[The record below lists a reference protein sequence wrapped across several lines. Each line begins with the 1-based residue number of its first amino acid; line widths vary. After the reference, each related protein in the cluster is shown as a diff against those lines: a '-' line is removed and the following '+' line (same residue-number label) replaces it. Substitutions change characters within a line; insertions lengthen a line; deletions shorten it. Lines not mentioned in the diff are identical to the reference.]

1 MAPNEQRARPSGAG
15 LRADVVLAT
24 QHRRSRTRGRQTAR
38 NDPRPRGIHQQ
49 ERRSHRRCAHHGG
62 RDARS
67 RCAGR
72 QRRHHPRQSPR
83 RPRPLSPLSA
93 AGHVQ
98 HRDRATTIARLRVAT
113 YEETL
118 AVNVDDLIL
127 VSIDDHVVEPP
138 DMFLNHVPAKYKAE
152 APVVVTNDKGVD
164 QWMYQG
170 RPQGVSGLNA
180 VVSWPPEEWGRD
192 PAGFAEMRP
201 GVYDVHERVRD
212 MNRNGILA
220 SMCFPTFTGFSAR
233 HLNQHRE
240 DVTLVMVSAYNDWHI
255 DEWAG
260 TYPDR
265 FIPIAVL
272 PTWNPEAMCAE
283 IRRVAAKGCRAVTMP
298 ELPHLEGLPSYHD
311 GDYWGPVFTT
321 LSEEN
326 VVMCLHIG
334 TGFGAISMAPNAPID
349 NLIILATQVSAMCA
363 QDLLWGPAMRNYPDL
378 KFAFS
383 EGGIGWIPFYLDRS
397 DRHYTNQKWLRR
409 DFGDKLP
416 SDVFREHSLACYVT
430 DKTSLKLRHEIGIDI
445 IAWECD
451 YPHSDCFWP
460 DAPEQV
466 LAELTAAGADDGD
479 IDKITWQNAC
489 RFFSWDP
496 FARTPRE
503 GANVG
508 ALRAKGADVAVS
520 IRPRKEWARLYAEKQ
535 LAKA

>member
-1 MAPNEQRARPSGAG
+1 
-15 LRADVVLAT
+15 
-24 QHRRSRTRGRQTAR
+24 
-38 NDPRPRGIHQQ
+38 
-49 ERRSHRRCAHHGG
+49 
-62 RDARS
+62 
-67 RCAGR
+67 
-72 QRRHHPRQSPR
+72 
-83 RPRPLSPLSA
+83 
-93 AGHVQ
+93 
-98 HRDRATTIARLRVAT
+98 
-113 YEETL
+113 
-118 AVNVDDLIL
+118 
-127 VSIDDHVVEPP
+127 
-138 DMFLNHVPAKYKAE
+138 
-152 APVVVTNDKGVD
+152 
-164 QWMYQG
+164 
-170 RPQGVSGLNA
+170 
-180 VVSWPPEEWGRD
+180 
-192 PAGFAEMRP
+192 
-201 GVYDVHERVRD
+201 
-212 MNRNGILA
+212 
-220 SMCFPTFTGFSAR
+220 
-233 HLNQHRE
+233 
-240 DVTLVMVSAYNDWHI
+240 
-255 DEWAG
+255 
-260 TYPDR
+260 
-265 FIPIAVL
+265 
-272 PTWNPEAMCAE
+272 MCAE

-311 GDYWGPVFTT
+311 DEYWGPVFRT

-466 LAELTAAGADDGD
+466 LAELNAAGADDTD
-479 IDKITWQNAC
+479 INKITWQNSC
-489 RFFSWDP
+489 RFFGWDP

-503 GANVG
+503 QATVA
-508 ALRAKGADVAVS
+508 ALRAKATDVDVS
-520 IRPRKEWARLYAEKQ
+520 IRPAQGMGAALRAEAARQGVKSLGVDDDGQFVAVALDPHTR
-535 LAKA
+535 LAGDGGHLGRVVGFGPAADERARQPALVCLVEMTDHRAVAVGVFGDHVDAYRGGQPAQRRIGARPQVDHQFLCRDIGQHRFQRRTPARCQRRLPGELRRRGQPVCGYRIVGAHQPEQRRTDREPGVCAGKSLCRGGIRHRGRRTARRCTG

>member
-1 MAPNEQRARPSGAG
+1 
-15 LRADVVLAT
+15 
-24 QHRRSRTRGRQTAR
+24 
-38 NDPRPRGIHQQ
+38 
-49 ERRSHRRCAHHGG
+49 
-62 RDARS
+62 
-67 RCAGR
+67 
-72 QRRHHPRQSPR
+72 
-83 RPRPLSPLSA
+83 
-93 AGHVQ
+93 
-98 HRDRATTIARLRVAT
+98 
-113 YEETL
+113 
-118 AVNVDDLIL
+118 
-127 VSIDDHVVEPP
+127 
-138 DMFLNHVPAKYKAE
+138 
-152 APVVVTNDKGVD
+152 
-164 QWMYQG
+164 MYQG

-180 VVSWPPEEWGRD
+180 VVSWPAEEWGRD

-233 HLNQHRE
+233 HLNMHRE
-240 DVTLVMVSAYNDWHI
+240 HVTLVMVSAYNDWHI

-260 TYPDR
+260 SYPDR

-311 GDYWGPVFTT
+311 DEYWGPVFRT

-466 LAELTAAGADDGD
+466 LAELNAAGADDTD
-479 IDKITWQNAC
+479 INKITWENSC
-489 RFFSWDP
+489 RFFGWDP

-503 GANVG
+503 QATSARCGPRPPTSTCRSG
-508 ALRAKGADVAVS
+508 RARSGRGS
-520 IRPRKEWARLYAEKQ
+520 TRRSSSPRPSSSAYAEKIGRIGPH
-535 LAKA
+535 LRLGCRGGLDPGP